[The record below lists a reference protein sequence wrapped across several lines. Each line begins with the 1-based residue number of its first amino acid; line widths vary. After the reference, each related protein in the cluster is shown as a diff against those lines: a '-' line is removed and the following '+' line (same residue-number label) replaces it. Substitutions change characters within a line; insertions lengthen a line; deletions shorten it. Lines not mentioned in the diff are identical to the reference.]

1 MICPF
6 CRRQFPGD
14 YKWCMDDGSE
24 LEQDIGQYL
33 ESDQTNLNTV
43 PCPDCDE
50 PVDVRDIFC
59 GSCGAKLTGRL
70 PEYVPPAN
78 ATPDEYIAEQE
89 YTSETSAAQPASEQS
104 ATAGRDCPLCGA
116 RIALE
121 DTFCGECGAKVEPVP
136 VKDPGFEGIIS
147 GAHCKGCSAGL
158 EPDDEY
164 CGVCGMPVGADA
176 APAPAA
182 DANVCSGCGAAVSPD
197 DAFCGECG
205 MKAGAGAPAPQ
216 QSGAVCPG
224 CGAAASPEDTFCGE
238 CGFNL
243 SATAPA
249 ASTPAAPSAPN
260 QTASKITECP
270 NCGMDVAPGDS
281 LCNVCGFDL
290 TQDIQRPPD
299 LGAPEEEYV
308 PEPEPEPI
316 EIIDPFGGKGMKPEV
331 KNCPSCG
338 LQVPPGAKTCVMC
351 GASVNKGAAEPEEP
365 LAEEPS
371 APLSASAC
379 PNCGMDIGPD
389 DTFCGTCGHSLSEP
403 APTDEIVISAQ
414 PETEERLAPASIAD
428 ITSDIPVCPGCGVE
442 GEPGASICLAC
453 GTPLKEAG
461 ELESE
466 YIPDERAEPA
476 LSLEDASAGYVDEYA
491 SPPEIASE
499 AAPAPS
505 QAPGGGADVKI
516 CSCCGLECPSDAEF
530 CAGCG
535 VDFD

>member
-1 MICPF
+1 MSQMICPF

-24 LEQDIGQYL
+24 LEQDIGQYV
-33 ESDQTNLNTV
+33 EGEQTSLNTV

-78 ATPDEYIAEQE
+78 ETPDEYIAEQE
-89 YTSETSAAQPASEQS
+89 YAPETSDAPAAVSDAH
-104 ATAGRDCPLCGA
+104 GRDCPTCGA

-121 DTFCGECGAKVEPVP
+121 DTFCGECGAKVEPI
-136 VKDPGFEGIIS
+136 KDPGFAGIIS

-158 EPDDEY
+158 EPGDEY

-176 APAPAA
+176 APAAA
-182 DANVCSGCGAAVSPD
+182 DGAEVCSSCGATIAPG

-205 MKAGAGAPAPQ
+205 MKAGAEAPTAQQ

-224 CGAAASPEDTFCGE
+224 CGAAASAEDEFCGE
-238 CGFNL
+238 CGFKL
-243 SATAPA
+243 SGPATSAG
-249 ASTPAAPSAPN
+249 SSHTPAPKQAEPS
-260 QTASKITECP
+260 KTECP
-270 NCGMDVAPGDS
+270 NCGMDVTPGDS

-290 TQDIQRPPD
+290 TQEIQRPPD
-299 LGAPEEEYV
+299 LGAPEEEYI
-308 PEPEPEPI
+308 PEPEPEPV
-316 EIIDPFGGKGMKPEV
+316 EIIDPFGGKGMKPEA

-338 LQVPPGAKTCVMC
+338 LQVPPGAKTCIMC
-351 GASVNKGAAEPEEP
+351 GASIDKGAAEPETFS
-365 LAEEPS
+365 AEEPS

-403 APTDEIVISAQ
+403 APTAEIEVSAQ
-414 PETEERLAPASIAD
+414 PELEERHAPASIAD

-442 GEPGASICLAC
+442 GEPGAAICLAC
-453 GTPLKEAG
+453 GTPLQAAG
-461 ELESE
+461 ELESDALPTE
-466 YIPDERAEPA
+466 PAEPA
-476 LSLEDASAGYVDEYA
+476 MSLEEAAAGYVDEYA
-491 SPPEIASE
+491 PAPEIASE
-499 AAPAPS
+499 APPAPS
-505 QAPGGGADVKI
+505 PAPASGGADVKI
-516 CSCCGLECPSDAEF
+516 CSCCGLECPADAEF